1 MKHMCNTPNTE
12 HLPRVML
19 CNYDV
24 GSFPVTC
31 QLVDIE
37 QPHVERVSNQ

>member
-1 MKHMCNTPNTE
+1 MDVSEAHV
-12 HLPRVML
+12 HLPHVML
-19 CNYDV
+19 CNCDV

-37 QPHVERVSNQ
+37 